1 MDAVNH
7 LLNTE
12 NKMNAMNSPILI
24 DHYYYGVGVP
34 NILFSDTKTSIHSV
48 GILCHKHNNNFWKL
62 VTSLNVYKIELPS
75 TIPCLQPLCWV
86 KFS

>member
-12 NKMNAMNSPILI
+12 NEMNAMNSPILI
-24 DHYYYGVGVP
+24 DHYYYGVRSSKYL
-34 NILFSDTKTSIHSV
+34 IFKDTKTSIHSV
-48 GILCHKHNNNFWKL
+48 GILCHNDNFWKL
-62 VTSLNVYKIELPS
+62 VTSLNVYKIELPP
-75 TIPCLQPLCWV
+75 TIPCLHPLCWV